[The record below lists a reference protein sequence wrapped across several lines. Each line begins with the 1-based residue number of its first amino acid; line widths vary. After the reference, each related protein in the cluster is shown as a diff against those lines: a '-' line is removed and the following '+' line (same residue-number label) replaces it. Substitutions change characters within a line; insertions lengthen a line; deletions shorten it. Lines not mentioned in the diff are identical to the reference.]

1 MKGNIVTTI
10 WGSIF
15 TFALAL
21 PTLIQAE
28 PELFDFISEPW
39 LKGIKLFCAIVALLS
54 GGSFAYNTKSKNVTG
69 GTIPATHEAESRVK
83 E

>member
-10 WGSIF
+10 WGGIF
-15 TFALAL
+15 TLALAL

-28 PELFDFISEPW
+28 PELFDFVSEPW
-39 LKGIKLFCAIVALLS
+39 LKAIKLVCTLLVLLS
-54 GGSFAYNTKSKNVTG
+54 GGSFAYNTKSKDVTG
-69 GTIPATHEAESRVK
+69 GTIPATEEAEKRVK